1 MKTGKKLSW
10 IIVASFALA
19 ACSTPHPPDGATSA
33 DPPEN
38 ASTTDK
44 VLQFFGLQKPTSP
57 TDDEDHGVTLP
68 GRRIKLRLW
77 ASDALN
83 LNAAGQPVAV
93 LTRLYQL
100 KSPEAFLKAPFEA
113 FGDPAKE
120 KEALGDDLIET
131 RDVQLIPGQHFKTT
145 DVVSRDIGVIGI
157 VALYRNPDPL
167 HWRYAFKTD
176 RAEFSGISLALHAC
190 AMTVHQGRPVHA
202 STRRDSMASFPCPAE
217 PASTQAPLSENQP

>member
-10 IIVASFALA
+10 IIVATLVLA
-19 ACSTPHPPDGATSA
+19 ACSTPHPPDGTASA

-44 VLQFFGLQKPTSP
+44 VLQFLGLKKPASSA
-57 TDDEDHGVTLP
+57 DDEDHGLTLP
-68 GRRIKLRLW
+68 GRRIKLRLL

-83 LNAAGQPVAV
+83 LNASGQPVAV

-100 KSPEAFLKAPFEA
+100 KSPDAFLKAPFEA

-131 RDVQLIPGQHFKTT
+131 RDVQLIPGQHYKTT
-145 DVVSRDIGVIGI
+145 DVVNRDIGFIGI
-157 VALYRNPDPL
+157 VALYRNPDRL

-176 RAEFSGISLALHAC
+176 RAEFSGVSLALHAC

-202 STRRDSMASFPCPAE
+202 SIQRDGLASFSCPAE
-217 PASTQAPLSENQP
+217 PASTLPPVSENQP